1 LNASSEKW
9 DERFLR
15 LAEHISTWSK
25 DPSTAVGS
33 CIVRPD
39 KTIAS
44 LGFNG
49 LPRHVID
56 SADRLHDRD
65 VKLKII
71 LHSELNSILNAK
83 EPLDGFTIYV
93 WPFHPCSA
101 CAAAIIQ
108 SGITRVVAP
117 VSDNPR
123 WVTSFGLAATMFG
136 EAKVKVDLVDIPIV

>member
-1 LNASSEKW
+1 MKEIDKW

-39 KTIAS
+39 RTIAS

-49 LPRHVID
+49 FPRHVTD
-56 SADRLHDRD
+56 SQERLYDREKKYPLTIHA
-65 VKLKII
+65 
-71 LHSELNSILNAK
+71 ELNSILNAK
-83 EPLDGFTIYV
+83 ESLAGFTIFV
-93 WPFHPCSA
+93 FPFHPCSA

-108 SGITRVVAP
+108 AGITRVVAP
-117 VSDNPR
+117 VSDCAR
-123 WVTSFGLAATMFG
+123 WATSFELAAMMFS
-136 EAKVKVDLVDIPIV
+136 EASVTVDLVDTPIL

>member
-1 LNASSEKW
+1 LSEKW

-33 CIVRPD
+33 VIVRPD

-49 LPRHVID
+49 LPRLVED
-56 SADRLHDRD
+56 SHDRLYDRD
-65 VKLKII
+65 IKLKCII
-71 LHSELNSILNAK
+71 HSELNAILNAK

-93 WPFHPCSA
+93 FPFHPCAA
-101 CAAAIIQ
+101 CASAVIQ

-117 VSDNPR
+117 ISDVAR
-123 WVTSFGLAATMFG
+123 WTASFELAALLFR
-136 EAKVKVDLVDIPIV
+136 EAKVTVDLVDTPLP

>member
-1 LNASSEKW
+1 MTELNKW

-15 LAEHISTWSK
+15 LAEHVSTWSK

-49 LPRHVID
+49 LPRLVED
-56 SADRLHDRD
+56 SHERLHDRD
-65 VKLKII
+65 LRLAIT
-71 LHSELNSILNAK
+71 LHAELNATLNAK
-83 EPLDGFTIYV
+83 EPLAGYTLYV

-108 SGITRVVAP
+108 AGITRVVAP
-117 VSDNPR
+117 PTECER
-123 WVTSFGLAATMFG
+123 WSTSFELAGMMFR
-136 EAKVKVDLVDIPIV
+136 EAGVTVDLMDLGQ

>member
-1 LNASSEKW
+1 MKNIGKW

-15 LAEHISTWSK
+15 LAEHISTWSR
-25 DPSTAVGS
+25 DPSTQVGS

-49 LPRHVID
+49 LPRLVED
-56 SADRLHDRD
+56 SPERLKDRT
-65 VKLKII
+65 LKMQII

-83 EPLDGFTIYV
+83 EPLTGFTIYV
-93 WPFHPCSA
+93 FPFHPCSA

-108 SGITRVVAP
+108 AGITRVVAP

-123 WVTSFGLAATMFG
+123 WTTSFELARMMFS
-136 EAKVKVDLVDIPIV
+136 EAGVAVDLVDTPII

>member
-1 LNASSEKW
+1 MIEIDKW
-9 DERFLR
+9 DERFIR

-25 DPSTAVGS
+25 DPSSQVGS

-49 LPRHVID
+49 LPRLVTD
-56 SADRLHDRD
+56 SQERLYDRD
-65 VKLKII
+65 LKYKLV

-83 EPLDGFTIYV
+83 ESLAGFTIYV
-93 WPFHPCSA
+93 FPFHPCSA

-108 SGITRVVAP
+108 AGITRVVAP

-123 WVTSFGLAATMFG
+123 WTASFELAKMMFSEASVT
-136 EAKVKVDLVDIPIV
+136 VDLVDTPII

>member
-1 LNASSEKW
+1 MTDLDKW

-25 DPSTAVGS
+25 DPGTAVGS

-49 LPRHVID
+49 LPRHIAD
-56 SADRLHDRD
+56 SPERLHDRD
-65 VKLKII
+65 LKLKIT

-83 EPLDGFTIYV
+83 EPLTGFTIYV

-108 SGITRVVAP
+108 AGILRVVCP
-117 VSDNPR
+117 VNDCPR
-123 WVTSFGLAATMFG
+123 WAANFELARMMFS
-136 EAKVKVDLVDIPIV
+136 EAGVAVDMIDIPIL